1 MPDALTRAAKSGRA
15 LPLPAP
21 TVPTEPQG
29 VTVPREWDRVDEL
42 LFDGRR
48 IQAAHALRED
58 FGHLTIHE
66 TIVALGERFEHL
78 RLNHPESFNVGLD
91 GYWDHFYS

>member
-1 MPDALTRAAKSGRA
+1 MVVSRVSAPDTRPRRYPVLT
-15 LPLPAP
+15 
-21 TVPTEPQG
+21 EHQG
-29 VTVPREWDRVDEL
+29 VTVPEEWDRVDQL

-58 FGHLTIHE
+58 FGPLTIHE

-78 RLNHPESFNVGLD
+78 RLNHPESFNVSLD